1 MPRVVWALVLLL
13 LGSWPG
19 VPSLAQTLTD
29 PSALRFSHAVESRRV
44 EVLEE
49 SRSGAAERLLA
60 VARALLSL
68 PEGAG
73 HSRTELLG
81 LAQYLADSI
90 ALLEQGLEEATPA
103 AREVRRALIRA
114 LEGQVATVR
123 QAAEDA
129 DPQRRPALEARVRDL
144 ETELDELREMDDR
157 APPVDPFSSE
167 APTLT
172 SLAQLAARE
181 DARLRA
187 LRMLQD
193 DLRLFMG
200 NLRLFDETGMPPS
213 VRAEGGGDPDP
224 GGPCPITCP
233 LPSPSPSPPAD
244 LPMEHFRPEGLGGG
258 DGGRAVPVT
267 PASLGRLQERLAA
280 HAGFPE
286 LPAGEADREVEGP
299 VARETQLGAGL
310 MAFRRRGSGLTGVG
324 FKVGTSFLFS
334 RTLGRTIQLTV
345 EPWLGARSVQLE
357 LASTAEGAG
366 ELRETLVGTVGGGHL
381 RWQMTSWQK
390 GRFLSETLSL
400 PAYLDPGRKEGGL
413 AGRAALAVRSNWDLE
428 MGGGGDVVRYGP
440 EDWRILDR
448 QGLNASLGLAR
459 QGESG
464 SAKLTL
470 MGSRHEF
477 VADHALP
484 REDTRLGVGADWSLE
499 GRVVVRLSAG
509 LAWNDSR
516 IPAYDARSSRGVVVL
531 SAPWRGGSI
540 QAYGALAHQTYTNP
554 GPEDERAAPS
564 DQDSGSI
571 LALQLIRPMDATRAF
586 TFRAEWSRSETGFRN
601 DFYQRFGAGVHVTF
615 RGLGGF

>member
-1 MPRVVWALVLLL
+1 VWSLVLLV

-29 PSALRFSHAVESRRV
+29 PRALRFSHAVESRRA
-44 EVLEE
+44 EVLGE
-49 SRSGAAERLLA
+49 SRSAAAGRLLA
-60 VARALLSL
+60 VARELLSL

-81 LAQYLADSI
+81 QAQYLADSI
-90 ALLEQGLEEATPA
+90 ALLEQELGEAAPA

-114 LEGQVATVR
+114 LEGQLAIVR
-123 QAAEDA
+123 QAAENA
-129 DPQRRPALEARVRDL
+129 DLQRRPALEARVRDL

-157 APPVDPFSSE
+157 APPVDPLSSE
-167 APTLT
+167 APTLI
-172 SLAQLAARE
+172 SLARLAAE
-181 DARLRA
+181 ENVRLRA
-187 LRMLQD
+187 LRGLQD

-233 LPSPSPSPPAD
+233 LPSPPPAPPAD
-244 LPMEHFRPEGLGGG
+244 LPMEHFRPEGLGDG
-258 DGGRAVPVT
+258 DGGRGVPVT
-267 PASLGRLQERLAA
+267 PASLGRLQERLAT
-280 HAGFPE
+280 HAGSPE
-286 LPAGEADREVEGP
+286 LPAPGADREGGGA

-310 MAFRRRGSGLTGVG
+310 MAFRRGGSGLTGVG

-334 RTLGRTIQLTV
+334 RTGGSMQLTV
-345 EPWLGARSVQLE
+345 EPWLGARSVQLDI
-357 LASTAEGAG
+357 ASTAELAG
-366 ELRETLVGTVGGGHL
+366 EVRETLVGTVGGGRL
-381 RWQMTSWQK
+381 RWQMMSWQK
-390 GRFLSETLSL
+390 GRFLSETPPL

-413 AGRAALAVRSNWDLE
+413 VGRAALAVRSSWDLE
-428 MGGGGDVVRYGP
+428 MGGGGDAVRYGP
-440 EDWRILDR
+440 EEWRVLDR

-459 QGESG
+459 QGRSG
-464 SAKLTL
+464 SARLTL
-470 MGSRHEF
+470 AGSRHEF
-477 VADHALP
+477 VADHPLP
-484 REDTRLGVGADWSLE
+484 REDTRLSLGADWSLE

-516 IPAYDARSSRGVVVL
+516 VPAYDARSSRGALAL
-531 SAPWRGGSI
+531 SVPWRGGSI
-540 QAYGALAHQTYTNP
+540 QAYSALAHQTYTNP

-564 DQDSGSI
+564 DQDTGSI
-571 LALQLIRPMDATRAF
+571 LALQLIRPMEATRGFA
-586 TFRAEWSRSETGFRN
+586 FRAEWSRSETGFRN